1 MAQKRTYVK
10 RVLVGRPVASIN
22 QAASGVVSGTGRQ
35 VGNILVNSSATD
47 LFEPATLQGG
57 HMIVTSHNTSTN
69 DINIAID
76 SSELNTFIDSAL
88 SDRIGGP
95 FVDSAYVEQNS
106 LDSERGLN
114 VINTEFGQLS
124 TSLIPQTDSS
134 IDLGSS
140 TKKFRKLFLS
150 GNTIKLGTL
159 NLSDSGGNFV
169 VRDSDNNNT
178 KLDLSANS
186 TNDLIES
193 DNLYYTRAR
202 FDSALGDTTSRGT
215 IRGYINLVDAGGDGS
230 LTYDSAGGKI
240 TYTGPSAAE
249 VRAHLNGGHG
259 IVYSTS
265 TGNISV
271 DSSEIRGLFS
281 AGGDLTYNSGTG
293 QFTFDVESV
302 YTQANFESDLSL
314 SLNATNGIAYD
325 SASHKLSL
333 INTGVDSGTYG
344 SATRV
349 PVLRIQSDGRVDSAG
364 SVLVAGVTGFS
375 LDSASG
381 VLTISTADGGSFSA
395 PIHSRDSAELFEIS
409 GSSIN
414 YDSGSINQ
422 FTATNIT
429 ADSAVI
435 TDVSGTTL
443 NYTQAHL
450 DSAVAV
456 DISGT
461 TLNYSQAH
469 LDSARVLDISGTTA
483 NFVSGNIGQFDA
495 DSARATNFTAATA
508 TIDSARAINIS
519 GTGLNYT
526 TAHLA
531 NISGDSAKIGNMTI
545 TGDLTVS
552 GTQTTINTTTV
563 KVHDPIIHLA
573 DSNEIS
579 DIVDIGFVGKYY
591 RDGQQRH
598 TGLVRDAS
606 NEQYYLFRDV
616 VDSSLDSSLTI
627 NRSATGFA
635 KADINLANLLADS
648 ATLTN
653 ITADSAAITDI
664 SGVTLNY
671 NLVHAKTAT
680 LDSATL
686 TNLTVTGV
694 SDISRAPTV
703 DSGTYGSATLIP
715 QITVNTSGFI
725 DSIGTVAVASISS
738 TTWDSSTGEYT
749 ISTADGGSFKTA
761 IRGFG
766 DNVSL
771 AFGNDDDATIIR
783 NPTNLV
789 IKDSNGGIYLEA
801 EDIYLSSKNN
811 GNPIW
816 LQVGADDGVKLN
828 DSTGN
833 LILKT
838 RKYGVELNGSITGDS
853 ADFDIIR
860 IGGKVIQSHIDS
872 AYIELNSLDSERTI
886 ALIDSDYIRQKVKVL
901 EGNIIIQ
908 DSDNSAS
915 DGPDLILRRN
925 SATPADNDNIGA
937 IQFEA
942 KDDGDNNT
950 IFANIFG
957 TIDDASNTTEDGAII
972 FGTQKAGSL
981 VNTMKL
987 DASKLGLI
995 NGTSLD
1001 VAGTITVGGE
1011 LLDSS
1016 FINLRAKE
1024 LSNDELKLTLA
1035 NNDATAGP
1043 TLILDRNSSSAA
1055 DSDALAA
1062 IDFRGRNDAGTPE
1075 TIAYAKITSHIQ
1087 DMTDGSEDG
1096 ELKFSVIQAGADIEK
1111 FALTSRGFELG
1122 TNQRLYFQGDS
1133 GDLYLHNAS
1142 TGSHNLLLPDSSG
1155 TILTR
1160 DFVFNLIDSAYIG
1173 ARQSSTGLTLDFDDS
1188 AGATL
1193 VSLTITQAATI
1204 LTGSPIGFGNTIT
1217 VLDTDSAEVTISL

>member
-1 MAQKRTYVK
+1 MAEKRTYVK
-10 RVLVGRPVASIN
+10 RVIVGRPVKSIN
-22 QAASGVVSGTGRQ
+22 EAASGVVVGTGRQ
-35 VGNILVNSSATD
+35 VGDILVNKSSTN
-47 LFEPATLQGG
+47 LYEPGTLQGG
-57 HMIVTSHNTSTN
+57 HMIVTSHNTTTN
-69 DINIAID
+69 DLNIAID

-114 VINTEFGQLS
+114 VFNTELGQLRFS
-124 TSLIPQTDSS
+124 IIPQTDSA

-186 TNDLIES
+186 TNDLTES

-271 DSSEIRGLFS
+271 DSSEVRGLFS
-281 AGGDLTYNSGTG
+281 AGGDLSYNAGTG
-293 QFTFDVESV
+293 QFSFDVESV

-325 SASHKLSL
+325 SARHKLSL
-333 INTGVDSGTYG
+333 INTGVDSATYG

-349 PVLRIQSDGRVDSAG
+349 PILTINAQGRVDSAG

-381 VLTISTADGGSFSA
+381 NLTITTADGGSFQA

-409 GSSIN
+409 GSSLN
-414 YDSGSINQ
+414 YDSGSVNQ

-435 TDVSGTTL
+435 TD
-443 NYTQAHL
+443 
-450 DSAVAV
+450 
-456 DISGT
+456 
-461 TLNYSQAH
+461 
-469 LDSARVLDISGTTA
+469 ISGTTA
-483 NFVSGNIGQFDA
+483 NYPTIITSQLSADSASILTIDNNVLRTNNLNADSAVITDVSGTTVNFVSGNIGQFDA
-495 DSARATNFTAATA
+495 DSARATNFTAATS
-508 TIDSARAINIS
+508 TLDSARAINIS

-531 NISGDSAKIGNMTI
+531 NISSDSAKIGNMTI

-552 GTQTTINTTTV
+552 GTQTTINTQTV

-573 DSNEIS
+573 DSNELS
-579 DIVDIGFVGKYY
+579 DIVDLGFIGKYY

-606 NEQYYLFRDV
+606 NEQYYLFKDV
-616 VDSSLDSSLTI
+616 VDSALDSSLTI

-686 TNLTVTGV
+686 TNITADSAVIT
-694 SDISRAPTV
+694 DISGTTANYPTIITSQLSADSGSITIIDNNVLRTNDLNADSAVITDISGTTANYPTIITSQLSADSGSITTIDNNVLRTNSLSADSGVIVDISGTTLNYVSGNIGQFDV
-703 DSGTYGSATLIP
+703 DSGYVRILG
-715 QITVNTSGFI
+715 GK
-725 DSIGTVAVASISS
+725 VAHIN
-738 TTWDSSTGEYT
+738 G
-749 ISTADGGSFKTA
+749 
-761 IRGFG
+761 
-766 DNVSL
+766 VS
-771 AFGNDDDATIIR
+771 
-783 NPTNLV
+783 
-789 IKDSNGGIYLEA
+789 
-801 EDIYLSSKNN
+801 
-811 GNPIW
+811 
-816 LQVGADDGVKLN
+816 
-828 DSTGN
+828 
-833 LILKT
+833 
-838 RKYGVELNGSITGDS
+838 GDS
-853 ADFDIIR
+853 ANFTTIKIAGEVVNNAMFTDSAYVLGRIEALSLDSERAINLIR
-860 IGGKVIQSHIDS
+860 NDNLFVDS
-872 AYIELNSLDSERTI
+872 AYIEQNSLDSERTI
-886 ALIDSDYIRQKVKVL
+886 ALIDSDYVNLR
-901 EGNIIIQ
+901 
-908 DSDNSAS
+908 SF
-915 DGPDLILRRN
+915 DLVR
-925 SATPADNDNIGA
+925 D
-937 IQFEA
+937 QF
-942 KDDGDNNT
+942 KYT
-950 IFANIFG
+950 
-957 TIDDASNTTEDGAII
+957 
-972 FGTQKAGSL
+972 L
-981 VNTMKL
+981 V
-987 DASKLGLI
+987 D
-995 NGTSLD
+995 
-1001 VAGTITVGGE
+1001 AGT
-1011 LLDSS
+1011 
-1016 FINLRAKE
+1016 A
-1024 LSNDELKLTLA
+1024 
-1035 NNDATAGP
+1035 AGP
-1043 TLILDRNSSSAA
+1043 TIIYDRNSSSPA
-1055 DSDALAA
+1055 DSDALAT
-1062 IDFRGRNDAGTPE
+1062 IEFRGRNTADSAIPYAQIKSFITDAS
-1075 TIAYAKITSHIQ
+1075 A
-1087 DMTDGSEDG
+1087 DSEDG
-1096 ELKFSVIQAGADIEK
+1096 ELQFHLKQIGAIREK

-1122 TNQRLYFQGDS
+1122 TNEKLYFQSDS

-1155 TILTR
+1155 TLLTR
-1160 DFVFNLIDSAYIG
+1160 DFVTNIIDSDYIG
-1173 ARQSSTGLTLDFDDS
+1173 ARQSATGLKFDFDDS
-1188 AGATL
+1188 AGVTK
-1193 VSLTITQAATI
+1193 VQITITQAPTI
-1204 LTGSPIGFGNTIT
+1204 ATGSVIGFGNTIT
-1217 VLDTDSAEVTISL
+1217 LLDKDSAEVTISL